1 LTRDLNHEAPIR
13 ARLVAVEYAARD
25 TNAYAF
31 ARPDGGP
38 LPPAT
43 AGAHI
48 TLHLP
53 NGMERQYSLLQG
65 EPSPDRYWIAVKRDP
80 ASRGGSAFVHEK
92 LRVGETLTIDPPR
105 NNFPVAETAS
115 HSVLIAGGIGVTPMV
130 AMARRLQALGRSFE
144 VHYAVRAREDAAFFS
159 ALVAAGPV
167 SLHLDEEAGRVF
179 DMAGAVGA
187 APEDA
192 HLYCCGPN
200 PMLAAFEAATA
211 GRSADCIHVEYFSA
225 REAPDTKGGYVVELA
240 RSGRSFEIPPGET
253 ILEVLRKAGVD
264 VASSCEEGVCG
275 ACETKVLAGEPDHR
289 DVILSPEERA
299 ENATM
304 FICCS
309 GAKSDRLVL
318 DL

>member
-1 LTRDLNHEAPIR
+1 LTRDGASNAPIR

-53 NGMERQYSLLQG
+53 NGMERQYSLLRG
-65 EPSPDRYWIAVKRDP
+65 EAAPERYWIAVKRDP
-80 ASRGGSAFVHEK
+80 ASRGGSAFVHDK
-92 LRVGETLTIDPPR
+92 LRVGETLTLDPPR
-105 NNFPVAETAS
+105 NNFPVVETAE
-115 HSVLIAGGIGVTPMV
+115 HSVLIAGGVGVTPMV

-144 VHYAVRAREDAAFFS
+144 VHYAARSRDDAAFVDE
-159 ALVAAGPV
+159 LRAAGRLT
-167 SLHLDEEAGRVF
+167 LHLDQEAGRVF
-179 DMAGAVGA
+179 DMAAAVRA
-187 APEDA
+187 APPDA

-200 PMLAAFEAATA
+200 PMLAAFEAATV
-211 GRSADCIHVEYFSA
+211 GRPADCIHVEYFSA
-225 REAPDTKGGYVVELA
+225 REAPDTSGGYVVELA

-275 ACETKVLAGEPDHR
+275 ACETKVLAGVPDHR
-289 DVILSPEERA
+289 DVILSPQERA
-299 ENATM
+299 ENATI

-309 GAKSDRLVL
+309 GAKTDKLVL

>member
-1 LTRDLNHEAPIR
+1 MTRDLATGEPLKC
-13 ARLVAVEYAARD
+13 RLVAVEYAARD
-25 TNAYAF
+25 TNAYSF
-31 ARPDGGP
+31 ARLDGGP
-38 LPPAT
+38 LPAAT
-43 AGAHI
+43 AGSHI

-53 NGMERQYSLLQG
+53 NGMERQYSLLRG
-65 EPSPDRYWIAVKRDP
+65 EPAPDRYWIAVKRDP

-92 LRVGETLTIDPPR
+92 LRVGEVLTVEAPR
-105 NNFPVAETAS
+105 NNFPVDETAV

-130 AMARRLQALGRSFE
+130 AMARRLQSLGRSFE
-144 VHYAVRAREDAAFFS
+144 VHYAARAREEAAFVHE
-159 ALVAAGPV
+159 LVAAG
-167 SLHLDEEAGRVF
+167 SLALHLDEQEGRVF
-179 DMAGAVGA
+179 DMAAAVAA
-187 APEDA
+187 APQDA

-211 GRSADCIHVEYFSA
+211 GRPPACIHVEYFSA

-253 ILEVLRKAGVD
+253 ILDVLRKAGVD

-275 ACETKVLAGEPDHR
+275 ACETRVVAGVPDHR